1 MRTCQQQFYTFT
13 FLCILA
19 ISVHSINDIL
29 EKRAKHNYRTSEVW
43 QPDTLHSSL
52 QSPWERRMWI
62 IGNIAK
68 ITILKR
74 TFTWG
79 LKTYMSWALVKQL
92 KFSHGTWSYNIY
104 SYRILSSQVPP
115 YAFRE
120 RDEIRS
126 LGLYLGYTSSY
137 HLQIFNY
144 NVYSALLLI
153 LHVFLFHVTSIICFN
168 SGDRMDEY
176 FFHDFYSVIFSLRV
190 TLQNKQ
196 EGNRR

>member
-1 MRTCQQQFYTFT
+1 MTF
-13 FLCILA
+13 CR
-19 ISVHSINDIL
+19 NG
-29 EKRAKHNYRTSEVW
+29 R
-43 QPDTLHSSL
+43 DTITEHLRCDSPTLSSL

-115 YAFRE
+115 DAFRE

-153 LHVFLFHVTSIICFN
+153 LHVFLFYVTSIDCFN
-168 SGDRMDEY
+168 SGVRIADEH
-176 FFHDFYSVIFSLRV
+176 FFHDYYLVIFSLCA
-190 TLQNKQ
+190 TLQIKQ